1 MKTPSLLSRFTD
13 RLFSGRMNA
22 EIQRR
27 VDLAVRAVD
36 DSHDRSLSAN
46 TYPRDR
52 YDYDRETVLA
62 DALEAW
68 RVNPL
73 ARRIVELTSQ
83 YVVGGGLSIE
93 CSHEKTHQFIKDWWT
108 HRLNRMDVRVFEWC
122 DELSRSGEL
131 FIVLSTDDAGMSY
144 LRAVPA
150 FDIEE
155 IHTAD
160 NDLEQETEIIEK
172 ADDTLQKRSWKAYS
186 AQSDFKNEKGLFDTV
201 MIHYAV
207 NKPVGAKHGESD
219 LAPMLK
225 WLSRYAAWLEDRA
238 RLNRF
243 RNTFIFWIKAKFNSA
258 AERLTRQAELN
269 ANPPNPGSLLVT
281 DETETWQVL
290 SPKLESADAAE
301 DGLAIKKMIAAGSG
315 VPLHF
320 LAEPE
325 SSTRTTAESAGGPTF
340 RRFQQRQLY
349 FLWMIEDL
357 AKIAIRRRKSYDR
370 MVNDKAP
377 LRLSGY
383 DISARDNAA
392 LAVAASTVT
401 GSFLELRNRGLIDD
415 AELLRIAYRFAAEN
429 VDVEGMLKRGKE
441 AGPYTPPGQ
450 SSGTGDGTGG
460 SGTRPDPGT
469 PKPDKPSAGS
479 SKDNPLRPSGVKID
493 PVTGDVKGA
502 E

>member
-1 MKTPSLLSRFTD
+1 MTD
-13 RLFSGRMNA
+13 RFFGK
-22 EIQRR
+22 EIERR
-27 VDLAVRAVD
+27 VNFAVRALD
-36 DSHDRSLSAN
+36 DVRDRQTNSS

-93 CSHEKTHQFIKDWWT
+93 CPHERTHQFVKEWWS
-108 HRLNRMDVRVFEWC
+108 HRLNRMDVRSFEWC

-131 FIVLSTDDAGMSY
+131 FIVISTDAAGMSY
-144 LRAVPA
+144 LRAIPA
-150 FDIEE
+150 ADIEE
-155 IHTAD
+155 IKTSD
-160 NDLEQETEIIEK
+160 NDLEQEIEIIEK
-172 ADDTLQKRSWKAYS
+172 QSVGAGLGPALEQRTWKVYN
-186 AQSDFKNEKGLFDTV
+186 AQEDGRNDQGLFDTV

-225 WLSRYAAWLEDRA
+225 WLARYAAWLEDRA

-243 RNTFIFWIKAKFNSA
+243 RNTFLFWIKAKFNSA
-258 AERLTRQAELN
+258 EERLRRQAELN
-269 ANPPNPGSLLVT
+269 ANPPNPGSLLVS
-281 DETETWQVL
+281 DDTETWSVL
-290 SPKLESADAAE
+290 SPQLQSSDAAE
-301 DGLAIKKMIAAGSG
+301 DGLAIKKMVAGGSG
-315 VPLHF
+315 IPLHF

-325 SSTRTTAESAGGPTF
+325 SSTRTTAEAAGGPTF

-349 FLWMIEDL
+349 FLWMVEDL

-370 MVNDKAP
+370 LVSSTAI

-383 DISARDNAA
+383 DISSRDNAA
-392 LAVAASTVT
+392 LAVASSTAL
-401 GSFLELRNRGLIDD
+401 GAFQELRDRGLIDD
-415 AELLRIAYRFAAEN
+415 AELLRIAYRFASED
-429 VDVEGMLKRGKE
+429 VDIEGMLKRGKE
-441 AGPYTPPGQ
+441 AGEYTPPWQRQAQPGLP
-450 SSGTGDGTGG
+450 GADGKGGVGRGG
-460 SGTRPDPGT
+460 SATH
-469 PKPDKPSAGS
+469 PSQPAAAGS
-479 SKDNPLRPSGVKID
+479 GRQNPLKPAGVKID
-493 PVTGDVKGA
+493 PVSGDVKGA